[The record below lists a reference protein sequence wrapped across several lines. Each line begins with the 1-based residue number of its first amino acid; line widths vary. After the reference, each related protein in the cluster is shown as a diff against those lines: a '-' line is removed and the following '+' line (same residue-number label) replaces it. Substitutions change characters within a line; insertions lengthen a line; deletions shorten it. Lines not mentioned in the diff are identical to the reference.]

1 MVGAG
6 ELPGA
11 EKFGRAGELG
21 VLPQAEPGC
30 DTCEHGELDITP
42 VEISRKGA
50 DRLAGGHP
58 WIFRSDVVSA
68 GEAGA
73 GELVHVLG
81 PRGRFL
87 GQAHYS
93 TSSQIALR
101 LLTRSVEPIDLGA
114 RIAAA
119 QRFRDRIEG
128 TTAYRLVH
136 AEADFLPALII
147 DRYADCFTVQALNQG
162 MDRALPEIVAALEAQ
177 FSPRA
182 IVARHDAAVRSLEQL
197 PRETRLLRGELEGPV
212 AISMNGFRLE
222 ADLLK
227 GQKTGVFL
235 DQRENYTAV
244 ARYAH
249 GRALDCFTSTGGF
262 ALHMAGKCESVE
274 AVDSSAT
281 ALMAARGNAERN
293 GVGNIEFREADVFE
307 LLSAYAS
314 GRRSYDTIVL
324 DPPAFAK
331 SRGQV
336 ADAARGYKDINL
348 RALRLLGPGG
358 ILVTCSCSH
367 HMSEAALLEI
377 VAEASLNA
385 GRTLRVLERRTQAS
399 DHPILL
405 TVPETLY
412 LKCLILQVA

>member
-1 MVGAG
+1 MRTACDYG
-6 ELPGA
+6 EL
-11 EKFGRAGELG
+11 E
-21 VLPQAEPGC
+21 
-30 DTCEHGELDITP
+30 ITP
-42 VEISRKGA
+42 VQISRKGA
-50 DRLAGGHP
+50 DRLASGHP
-58 WIFRSDVVSA
+58 WIFRSDVVST

-73 GELVHVLG
+73 GETVHVLD

-101 LLTRSVEPIDLGA
+101 MLSRTPEPVDIGA

-119 QRFRDRIEG
+119 QRFRESLKIDSN
-128 TTAYRLVH
+128 AWRLVH

-147 DRYADCFTVQALNQG
+147 DRYNDCFVVQALDQG
-162 MDRALPEIVAALEAQ
+162 MDRALPEIVAALDQQ

-182 IVARHDAAVRSLEQL
+182 IVARNDAAVRSLEKL
-197 PRETRLLRGELEGPV
+197 PREVRVLKGDLEAPV
-212 AISMNGFRLE
+212 GISMNGFQLE
-222 ADLLK
+222 ADLVK

-235 DQRENYTAV
+235 DQRENYLAA
-244 ARYAH
+244 ARYASPSATR
-249 GRALDCFTSTGGF
+249 GRALDCFTCTGGF
-262 ALHMAGKCESVE
+262 ALHLARACERVE
-274 AVDSSAT
+274 AVDSSAG
-281 ALMAARGNAERN
+281 ALETARGNAARN
-293 GVGNIEFREADVFE
+293 GIGNIEFREADVFE
-307 LLSAYAS
+307 LLSAYSSA
-314 GRRSYDTIVL
+314 RRTYDTIVL

-336 ADAARGYKDINL
+336 EAAARGYKDINL

-367 HMSEAALLEI
+367 HMSEAMLLEV
-377 VAEASLNA
+377 VAGASLDA

-412 LKCLILQVA
+412 LKCLILQVS

>member
-1 MVGAG
+1 MDV
-6 ELPGA
+6 
-11 EKFGRAGELG
+11 
-21 VLPQAEPGC
+21 
-30 DTCEHGELDITP
+30 TP

-68 GEAGA
+68 GDAGA
-73 GELVHVLG
+73 GEIVHVLDA
-81 PRGRFL
+81 RGRFL

-101 LLTRSVEPIDLGA
+101 MLSRSVEPIDLGA

-119 QRFRDRIEG
+119 QRFREKIAE

-162 MDRALPEIVAALEAQ
+162 MDRALPEIVAALTEQ

-197 PRETRLLRGELEGPV
+197 PRETRLLQGELEGPV
-212 AISMNGFRLE
+212 AISMNGFRMD

-235 DQRENYTAV
+235 DQRENYAAV
-244 ARYAH
+244 ARYAN

-281 ALMAARGNAERN
+281 ALATARGNAERN

-307 LLSAYAS
+307 SLSAYAS

-348 RALRLLGPGG
+348 RALKLLGPGG

-367 HMSEAALLEI
+367 HMSEAALLEV

>member
-1 MVGAG
+1 MTRG
-6 ELPGA
+6 
-11 EKFGRAGELG
+11 
-21 VLPQAEPGC
+21 
-30 DTCEHGELDITP
+30 TCEYGELDVTP
-42 VEISRKGA
+42 VEINRKGV
-50 DRLAGGHP
+50 DRLASGHP
-58 WIFRSDVVSA
+58 WIFRSDVISA

-73 GELVHVLG
+73 GEIVHVLD

-101 LLTRSVEPIDLGA
+101 MLSRSVEPVDLAG

-119 QRFRDRIEG
+119 QRFREERFREATQA

-162 MDRALPEIVAALEAQ
+162 MDRALPEIVAALQAQ

-182 IVARHDAAVRSLEQL
+182 IVTRHDAAVRSLEQL
-197 PRETRLLRGELEGPV
+197 PREIRLLQGELEGP
-212 AISMNGFRLE
+212 AGITMNGFRME

-235 DQRENYTAV
+235 DQRENYAAV

-249 GRALDCFTSTGGF
+249 GRGLDCFTSTGGF
-262 ALHMAGKCESVE
+262 ALHMAAKCESVE

-281 ALMAARGNAERN
+281 ALATARGNAERN

-307 LLSAYAS
+307 LLSAFAS
-314 GRRSYDTIVL
+314 GRRSFETIVL

-367 HMSEAALLEI
+367 HMSEAALLEV

-385 GRTLRVLERRTQAS
+385 GRTLRVLERRTQAA

>member
-1 MVGAG
+1 M
-6 ELPGA
+6 E
-11 EKFGRAGELG
+11 
-21 VLPQAEPGC
+21 
-30 DTCEHGELDITP
+30 ITP

-50 DRLAGGHP
+50 ERLASGHP

-73 GELVHVLG
+73 GEMVHVLD

-93 TSSQIALR
+93 TASQIALR
-101 LLTRSVEPIDLGA
+101 MLSRSAEPVDLAA

-119 QRFRDRIEG
+119 QKFRAGITE

-147 DRYADCFTVQALNQG
+147 DRYADCFAVQALNQG
-162 MDRALPEIVAALEAQ
+162 MDRALPEIVAALETQ
-177 FSPRA
+177 FTPRA
-182 IVARHDAAVRSLEQL
+182 IVARHDAAVRSLEKL
-197 PRETRLLRGELEGPV
+197 PREIRLLRGELEGPV
-212 AISMNGFRLE
+212 GITMNGFRME

-235 DQRENYTAV
+235 DQRENYAAV

-262 ALHMAGKCESVE
+262 ALHMSAKSESVE

-281 ALMAARGNAERN
+281 ALATARGNAERN
-293 GVGNIEFREADVFE
+293 GVGNIHFREADVFE
-307 LLSAYAS
+307 LLSSYAS
-314 GRRSYDTIVL
+314 GRRSFETIVL

-348 RALRLLGPGG
+348 RALRLLGPDG

-367 HMSEAALLEI
+367 HMSEAALLEV
-377 VAEASLNA
+377 VASASLDT
-385 GRTLRVLERRTQAS
+385 GRTLRVLERRTQAA